1 MNNNTFCVIMAG
13 GIGTRFWP
21 MSRKNMPKQ
30 FLDILGTGKSFIRAT
45 FERFLPL
52 VPVEN
57 FIVVT
62 NSAYKNLVLE
72 HIPEL
77 SETQILCEPIR
88 RNTAPCIAY
97 AAYSLKKT
105 NPNATMI
112 VTPADHLILN
122 EVDFH
127 SIIRECMEY
136 AESNDALMTVGIRP
150 SRAETGYGYI
160 QKSNN
165 DLISR
170 VKCFTEKPHLEL
182 AQTFVEC
189 GEFFWNSGIFIWTV
203 DNIIKAFESHLPDH
217 HALFA
222 SIENDLGTEREE
234 KAIEQVFSECKSIS
248 VDYGIMEKAENV
260 YVRCGDF
267 GWSDVGTW
275 GSVYQLSRKDRYAN
289 AKSHERC
296 YTYNTRS
303 SIVSVPQD
311 KIAVVNG
318 LRDYIVV
325 DTEDVLMICP
335 RSEEQSI
342 KMYIDDI
349 KFDIGD
355 EHI

>member
-13 GIGTRFWP
+13 GIGSRFWP
-21 MSRKNMPKQ
+21 MSRKHMPKQ

-57 FIVVT
+57 FYVVT
-62 NSAYKNLVLE
+62 NTMYKDLVLE

-77 SETQILCEPIR
+77 DPKQVLCEPIR

-97 AAYSLKKT
+97 AAYTLQKEH
-105 NPNATMI
+105 PNANMI
-112 VTPADHLILN
+112 VTPSDHLILN

-127 SIIRECMEY
+127 AIIKECLEY
-136 AESNDALMTVGIRP
+136 AENNDALMTVGIRP
-150 SRAETGYGYI
+150 SRPETGYGYI

-203 DNIIKAFESHLPDH
+203 ENIIKAFEKHLPDH
-217 HALFA
+217 HALFEA
-222 SIENDLGTEREE
+222 AKDDIGTEREQ
-234 KAIEQVFSECKSIS
+234 KAMEQVFSESKSIS
-248 VDYGIMEKAENV
+248 VDYGIMEKADNV

-275 GSVYQLSRKDRYAN
+275 SSVYQLSRKDRYAN
-289 AKSHERC
+289 TKSHEGC

-303 SIVSVPQD
+303 SIISVPKD

-325 DTEDVLMICP
+325 DTDDVLMICP
-335 RSEEQSI
+335 RSEEHSI
-342 KMYIDDI
+342 KMYIDDV
-349 KFDIGD
+349 KFDGG
-355 EHI
+355 EKHI

>member
-1 MNNNTFCVIMAG
+1 MNKNTFCVIMAG

-21 MSRKNMPKQ
+21 MSRKHTPKQ

-52 VPVEN
+52 VPIEN
-57 FIVVT
+57 FMVVT
-62 NSAYKNLVLE
+62 NSAYKDLVLE

-77 SETQILCEPIR
+77 EESQVLCEPIR

-97 AAYSLKKT
+97 AAYTLQKT
-105 NPNATMI
+105 NPNAKMI
-112 VTPADHLILN
+112 VTPSDHLILN

-127 SIIRECMEY
+127 IIINECLEY
-136 AESNDALMTVGIRP
+136 AEANDALMTVGIRP

-189 GEFFWNSGIFIWTV
+189 GEFFWNSGIFVWTV
-203 DNIIKAFESHLPDH
+203 ENIVKAFEQHLPEH
-217 HALFA
+217 HSLFS
-222 SIENDLGTEREE
+222 SIVDDLGTEREG
-234 KAIEQVFSECKSIS
+234 KAIEMVFSECKSIS
-248 VDYGIMEKAENV
+248 VDYGIMEKADNV

-289 AKSHERC
+289 TKSHEGC

-303 SIVSVPQD
+303 SIISVPKD
-311 KIAVVNG
+311 KIAVING

-342 KMYIDDI
+342 KKYIDDV
-349 KFDIGD
+349 KFNNGD
-355 EHI
+355 KHI

>member
-13 GIGTRFWP
+13 GIGSRFWP
-21 MSRKNMPKQ
+21 MSRKHMPKQ

-57 FIVVT
+57 FYVVT
-62 NSAYKNLVLE
+62 NTMYKDLVLE

-77 SETQILCEPIR
+77 DPKQVLCEPIR

-97 AAYSLKKT
+97 AAYTLQKEH
-105 NPNATMI
+105 PNANMI
-112 VTPADHLILN
+112 VTPSDHLILN

-127 SIIRECMEY
+127 AIIKECLEY
-136 AESNDALMTVGIRP
+136 AENNDALMTVGIRP
-150 SRAETGYGYI
+150 SRPETGYGYI

-203 DNIIKAFESHLPDH
+203 ENIIKAFEKHLPDH
-217 HALFA
+217 HALFEA
-222 SIENDLGTEREE
+222 AKDDIGTEREQ
-234 KAIEQVFSECKSIS
+234 KALEQVFSESKSIS
-248 VDYGIMEKAENV
+248 VDYGIMEKADNV

-275 GSVYQLSRKDRYAN
+275 SSVYQLSRKDRYAN
-289 AKSHERC
+289 TKSHEGC

-303 SIVSVPQD
+303 SIISVPKD

-325 DTEDVLMICP
+325 DTDDVLMICP
-335 RSEEQSI
+335 RSEEHSI
-342 KMYIDDI
+342 KMYIDDV
-349 KFDIGD
+349 KFDGG
-355 EHI
+355 EKHI

>member
-21 MSRKNMPKQ
+21 MSRKHMPKQ

-57 FIVVT
+57 FYVVT
-62 NSAYKNLVLE
+62 NTMYKDLVLE

-77 SETQILCEPIR
+77 DPKQVLCEPIR

-97 AAYSLKKT
+97 AAYTLQKEH
-105 NPNATMI
+105 PNANMI
-112 VTPADHLILN
+112 VTPSDHLILN

-127 SIIRECMEY
+127 AIIRECIEY

-150 SRAETGYGYI
+150 SRPETGYGYI

-203 DNIIKAFESHLPDH
+203 ENIIKAFEKHLPDH
-217 HALFA
+217 HALFEA
-222 SIENDLGTEREE
+222 AKDDIGTEREE
-234 KAIEQVFSECKSIS
+234 KALEQVFSESKSIS
-248 VDYGIMEKAENV
+248 VDYGIMEKADNV

-289 AKSHERC
+289 TKSHEGC

-303 SIVSVPQD
+303 SIISVPKD

-325 DTEDVLMICP
+325 DTDDVLMICP
-335 RSEEQSI
+335 RSEEHSI
-342 KMYIDDI
+342 KMYIDDV
-349 KFDIGD
+349 KFDGGE